1 MDLVALMNALRR
13 GSRHFGDFLID
24 SVAGSL
30 LVLLFC
36 AIALTSRGVA
46 AEPTWCTEAPA
57 PELKALATV
66 DVQDSWFAVYRIRE
80 GVYAITEPRQA
91 EQVTSYLI
99 IGTRRAVL
107 FDTGLGIG
115 NISRVVNRLTHLP
128 ITVLNSHTHFD
139 HVGGNAE
146 FKDVRN
152 EDTPFSRRSADGEM
166 SQPLSDYASRTLD
179 ADHVCG
185 TLPAAAQAKPYT
197 MHPWHITR
205 YVRDGEQFDIG
216 GRELTVV
223 FTPGHTPDSMC
234 LLDRRHGLLFT
245 GDTFYRGPI
254 YLWAPGTDLDAYA
267 RSVALLARLVP
278 SLRLLLPAHGTPMAD
293 PKELL
298 SLKKAVAQLRAGK
311 LTPVRT
317 KEGRRLY
324 RFGDFSL
331 LLAGN

>member
-1 MDLVALMNALRR
+1 MITGLRR
-13 GSRHFGDFLID
+13 RARRLGDLLIETIASTLLTVLFGA
-24 SVAGSL
+24 S
-30 LVLLFC
+30 
-36 AIALTSRGVA
+36 ALASRGVA
-46 AEPTWCTEAPA
+46 AAPTWCTQAPA
-57 PELKALATV
+57 PQFKALTVV
-66 DVQDSWFAVYRIRE
+66 DVQDSWFVVYRIRE

-91 EQVTSYLI
+91 EQVVSYLI

-139 HVGGNAE
+139 HVGGNVE
-146 FKDVRN
+146 FEDVRN
-152 EDTPFSRRSADGEM
+152 EDTPFSRRSARGEM
-166 SQPLSDYASRTLD
+166 SEPLADYASRTLD

-185 TLPAAAQAKPYT
+185 APPATARAKPYT
-197 MHPWHITR
+197 MHPWHITQ
-205 YVRDGEQFDIG
+205 YVRNGEAFDIG
-216 GRELTVV
+216 GRELTVI

-245 GDTFYRGPI
+245 GDTFYRGSI

-267 RSVALLARLVP
+267 RSVDVLARLVP
-278 SLRLLLPAHGTPMAD
+278 GLHLLLPAHGTPTAD

-298 SLKKAVAQLRAGK
+298 NLKNAVSQLRAGS

-331 LLAGN
+331 LLSEH